1 VPLIVRLISSGKTE
15 TALDGREIVEV
26 ILILKFSRQHQPQR
40 LHKKPELRI
49 SGVKTDECMWISC
62 SILFLRE
69 TVSMNK
75 HRRAKN
81 IKSFENLKSNMISNA
96 SQKVKEGKVVK
107 VEVEYDEVIRK
118 LKITGD
124 FFLHPEEILEKLE
137 KSMLGLK
144 KDVGVDL
151 ISLKIQSIV
160 KAHDAQM
167 IGISPESMAMVI
179 KEALK

>member
-1 VPLIVRLISSGKTE
+1 MSSGKTE

-26 ILILKFSRQHQPQR
+26 ILMLKFSLQHQPQR
-40 LHKKPELRI
+40 MHKKPELRI

-118 LKITGD
+118 IKITGD
-124 FFLHPEEILEKLE
+124 FFLHPEEILEKIE
-137 KSMLGLK
+137 KSTLGLN
-144 KDVGVDL
+144 KDTSMEA
-151 ISLKIQSIV
+151 IASKIQRIV

-167 IGISPESMAMVI
+167 IGISPESMAAVI